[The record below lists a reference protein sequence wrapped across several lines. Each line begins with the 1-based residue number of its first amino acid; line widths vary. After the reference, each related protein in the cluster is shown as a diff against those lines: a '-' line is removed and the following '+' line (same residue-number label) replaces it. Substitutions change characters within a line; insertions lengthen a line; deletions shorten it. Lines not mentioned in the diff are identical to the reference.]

1 MTCKGICIRH
11 RALKPQ
17 GTGRYADGQKRCQVC
32 QVFLKWENFWCP
44 CCGYRL
50 RTRPRN
56 VKYKSK
62 LIAIRKTSESFLI
75 QCNQS
80 SPVQFIHPII
90 MISKNRFSNLRKEKG
105 KYAYST
111 ENRIFVWKNII
122 WPLLL
127 EVNRP
132 WFTLKEYRTKRD
144 EMSHTNHIPKDKI
157 GKGLIS
163 LIFKGLVVKEKEIYS
178 IDDNLLPYLKKRIIL
193 EYNIAVRETRI

>member
-75 QCNQS
+75 QGNQS
-80 SPVQFIHPII
+80 SPVQFHSPNNNDFKKSVLKFTKGERKICIFYREPHICMEKYNLASII
-90 MISKNRFSNLRKEKG
+90 RSQSTVVYTKGISN
-105 KYAYST
+105 
-111 ENRIFVWKNII
+111 
-122 WPLLL
+122 
-127 EVNRP
+127 
-132 WFTLKEYRTKRD
+132 
-144 EMSHTNHIPKDKI
+144 
-157 GKGLIS
+157 
-163 LIFKGLVVKEKEIYS
+163 
-178 IDDNLLPYLKKRIIL
+178 
-193 EYNIAVRETRI
+193 

>member
-1 MTCKGICIRH
+1 MTCRGICIRH

-75 QCNQS
+75 QGNQS
-80 SPVQFIHPII
+80 SPVHSPNNNDFKKSVI
-90 MISKNRFSNLRKEKG
+90 KF
-105 KYAYST
+105 
-111 ENRIFVWKNII
+111 
-122 WPLLL
+122 
-127 EVNRP
+127 
-132 WFTLKEYRTKRD
+132 TKR
-144 EMSHTNHIPKDKI
+144 ERKTCIFHREPHICMEKYNLASIIRSQSPVVYT
-157 GKGLIS
+157 KGIS
-163 LIFKGLVVKEKEIYS
+163 S
-178 IDDNLLPYLKKRIIL
+178 
-193 EYNIAVRETRI
+193 